1 MREQEDVTKRVNV
14 SLDDELYDELEKLAE
29 YEERTVPNLLAYLG
43 REAVRK
49 WRQEQ
54 PGNKGGKDRS
64 P

>member
-14 SLDDELYDELEKLAE
+14 SLDDDLYDELEKLAE

-43 REAVRK
+43 REAVRR

-54 PGNKGGKDRS
+54 SSTKVSKDRS
-64 P
+64 S